1 MFVGAKT
8 MWLDP
13 ILSVLFVVYW
23 LQIEIAG
30 KPKIVSRFQAP

>member
-1 MFVGAKT
+1 MK
-8 MWLDP
+8 
-13 ILSVLFVVYW
+13 FVVYW